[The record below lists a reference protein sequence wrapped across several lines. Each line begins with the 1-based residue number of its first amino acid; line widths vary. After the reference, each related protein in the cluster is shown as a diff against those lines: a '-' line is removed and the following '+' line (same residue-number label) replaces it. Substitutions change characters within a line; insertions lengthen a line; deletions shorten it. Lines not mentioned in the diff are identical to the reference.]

1 LRQAWVK
8 VLYDEIENGLATSC
22 SRKVS
27 LVSHR
32 LNPSKLV
39 NFLNYAKHV
48 ENKATIGY
56 LSLTKSYTVV
66 SVTVS
71 KNKY

>member
-1 LRQAWVK
+1 VK

-39 NFLNYAKHV
+39 NFLNYV